1 MIRSGNDLKTISSDM
16 LQAFVKVAERLSVS
30 AAADDLGTSK
40 SQVSKRV
47 AQLEG
52 QVHATLFSRTTRKVA
67 LTPAGETYVEF
78 ARRAMAEMQAGEE
91 RLLAMRSE
99 LSGNIRVTA
108 PVSWGQRVLAKR
120 LPEFLR
126 LHPAIEIQ
134 LELSDHLVDLAR
146 QRIDMALRW
155 SATTQQEMHTILLAP
170 IGWLLAASP
179 SYLAQAGVPRR
190 PEDLTGHACF
200 SYWREQSDDT
210 WALRIEDRRKRA
222 VRKEVRVRS
231 RYHVN
236 NPEAVSD
243 AAIQGLGIA
252 LLPDY
257 LCDQALKEGLLV
269 QVLPD
274 WTPQTKFGSHITAV
288 VAPERMLLS
297 RNRVLL
303 DFLREAS
310 TPA

>member
-1 MIRSGNDLKTISSDM
+1 MSRSGNDSKTISADM
-16 LQAFVKVAERLSVS
+16 LQAFLKVAERLSVS
-30 AAADDLGTSK
+30 LAADDLGTSK
-40 SQVSKRV
+40 SQISKRV
-47 AQLEG
+47 AQLEA
-52 QVHATLFSRTTRKVA
+52 QIHAGLFSRTTRKVA

-78 ARRAMAEMQAGEE
+78 ARRAMAELQAGEE

-134 LELSDHLVDLAR
+134 LELSDHFVDLAR
-146 QRIDMALRW
+146 ERIDIALRW
-155 SATTQQEMHTILLAP
+155 SATTQQEMHSIPLTP

-179 SYLAQAGVPRR
+179 NYLAQAGVPKR
-190 PEDLTGHACF
+190 PEDLAGHACF

-210 WALRIEDRRKRA
+210 WTFSIDERQKRA
-222 VRKEVRVRS
+222 VRKEVKVRS

-236 NPEAVSD
+236 NPEAVGD

-257 LCDQALKEGLLV
+257 LCDQALKKGLLV

-274 WTPQTKFGSHITAV
+274 WKPLTKFGSHITAV

-297 RNRVLL
+297 RNRMLL
-303 DFLREAS
+303 DFLRGAS
-310 TPA
+310 

>member
-1 MIRSGNDLKTISSDM
+1 MTRSGSDSTTVSFNM
-16 LQAFVKVAERLSVS
+16 LQVFLKVAERLSVS
-30 AAADDLGTSK
+30 AAADDLGVSK

-47 AQLEG
+47 AQLEEQLG
-52 QVHATLFSRTTRKVA
+52 ATLFSRSTRKVA
-67 LTPAGETYVEF
+67 LTPAGETYLEF
-78 ARRAMAEMQAGEE
+78 ARRAVAEVLAGEE

-99 LSGNIRVTA
+99 LSGTIRLTA

-126 LHPAIEIQ
+126 LHPAIEI
-134 LELSDHLVDLAR
+134 EVEFSDQLVDLAR
-146 QRIDMALRW
+146 HRIDIALRW
-155 SATTQQEMHTILLAP
+155 SATTQQEMHCIALSQ

-179 SYLAQAGVPRR
+179 SYLTEAGVPRH

-200 SYWREQSDDT
+200 SYWREQADDT
-210 WALRIEDRRKRA
+210 WTLSIFDAGKERA
-222 VRKEVRVRS
+222 TRKEVKVKG

-236 NPEAVSD
+236 NPEAVAD

-252 LLPDY
+252 MLPDY
-257 LCDQALKEGLLV
+257 LCDEALKNGQLV
-269 QVLPD
+269 QVLAE
-274 WTPQTKFGSHITAV
+274 WNPQTRFGSHITAV

-303 DFLREAS
+303 DFLKS
-310 TPA
+310 GS

>member
-1 MIRSGNDLKTISSDM
+1 MTQSENDPKTISSDM
-16 LQAFVKVAERLSVS
+16 LQAFLKVAEWQSVS
-30 AAADDLGTSK
+30 AAAEDLGTSK

-47 AQLEG
+47 AQLEA
-52 QVHATLFSRTTRKVA
+52 QMRAALFSRTTRKVA

-78 ARRAMAEMQAGEE
+78 ARRAMAEIQAGEE
-91 RLLAMRSE
+91 RLRAMRSE
-99 LSGNIRVTA
+99 LSGSIRVTA

-134 LELSDHLVDLAR
+134 LELSDHFVDLAR
-146 QRIDMALRW
+146 QRIDLALRW
-155 SATTQQEMHTILLAP
+155 SATTQQEMHSIPLAP

-179 SYLAQAGVPRR
+179 SYLTQAGMPKG
-190 PEDLTGHACF
+190 PDDLTGHACF

-210 WALRIEDRRKRA
+210 WTLSMEDRRKRT
-222 VRKEVRVRS
+222 VRKEVKVRS

-236 NPEAVSD
+236 NPEAVGD

-269 QVLPD
+269 QVLPG
-274 WTPQTKFGSHITAV
+274 WKPQTKFGSHITAV

-303 DFLREAS
+303 DFLRGGSPEA
-310 TPA
+310 

>member
-1 MIRSGNDLKTISSDM
+1 M
-16 LQAFVKVAERLSVS
+16 LIVFLKVAERLSVS
-30 AAADDLGTSK
+30 AAADDLGVSK

-47 AQLEG
+47 GQLEE
-52 QVHATLFSRTTRKVA
+52 QLQATLFSRSTRKVA
-67 LTPAGETYVEF
+67 LTPAGETYLDF
-78 ARRAMAEMQAGEE
+78 ARRAVAEVLAGEE

-99 LSGNIRVTA
+99 LSGTIRLTT

-126 LHPAIEIQ
+126 LHPAIEI
-134 LELSDHLVDLAR
+134 EVEFSDQLVDLAR
-146 QRIDMALRW
+146 HRIDIALRW
-155 SATTQQEMHTILLAP
+155 SATTQHEMHCIALNP

-179 SYLAQAGVPRR
+179 TYLTEAGVPGH
-190 PEDLTGHACF
+190 PDDLTAHACF
-200 SYWREQSDDT
+200 SYWRERADDT
-210 WALRIEDRRKRA
+210 WTLSSFDAGRQRGT
-222 VRKEVRVRS
+222 RKEVKVKG

-236 NPEAVSD
+236 NPEAVAD

-257 LCDQALKEGLLV
+257 LCDEALKNGQLV
-269 QVLPD
+269 QVLAD
-274 WTPQTKFGSHITAV
+274 WTPQTRFGSHITAV

-303 DFLREAS
+303 EFLKGGS
-310 TPA
+310 

>member
-1 MIRSGNDLKTISSDM
+1 M
-16 LQAFVKVAERLSVS
+16 LQAFLKVAERLSVS
-30 AAADDLGTSK
+30 AAADDLGSSK
-40 SQVSKRV
+40 SQVSKRI
-47 AQLEG
+47 AQLET
-52 QVHATLFSRTTRKVA
+52 QIHATLFSRTTRKVA

-134 LELSDHLVDLAR
+134 LELSDHFVDLAR
-146 QRIDMALRW
+146 ERIDIALRW
-155 SATTQQEMHTILLAP
+155 SATTQQEMHSIPMTP

-179 SYLAQAGVPRR
+179 NYLAQAGVPKR
-190 PEDLTGHACF
+190 PEDLAGHACF

-210 WALRIEDRRKRA
+210 WTFSIDEHQKRA
-222 VRKEVRVRS
+222 VRKEVKVRS

-236 NPEAVSD
+236 NPEAVGD

-257 LCDQALKEGLLV
+257 LCDQALKKGLLV

-274 WTPQTKFGSHITAV
+274 WKPLTKFGSHITAV

-303 DFLREAS
+303 DFLRGAS
-310 TPA
+310 

>member
-1 MIRSGNDLKTISSDM
+1 M
-16 LQAFVKVAERLSVS
+16 LLAFLKVAERLSVS
-30 AAADDLGTSK
+30 AAADDLGVSK

-47 AQLEG
+47 AQLEEQLG
-52 QVHATLFSRTTRKVA
+52 ATLFSRSTRKVA
-67 LTPAGETYVEF
+67 LTPAGETYLEF
-78 ARRAMAEMQAGEE
+78 ARRAVAEVLAGEE
-91 RLLAMRSE
+91 RLRAMRSE
-99 LSGNIRVTA
+99 LSGTIRLTA

-126 LHPAIEIQ
+126 LHPAIEI
-134 LELSDHLVDLAR
+134 EVEFSDQLVDLAR
-146 QRIDMALRW
+146 HRIDIALRW
-155 SATTQQEMHTILLAP
+155 SATTQQEMHCIALSP

-179 SYLAQAGVPRR
+179 SYLTAAGVPRH

-200 SYWREQSDDT
+200 SYWREQADDT
-210 WALRIEDRRKRA
+210 WTLSIFDAGKERA
-222 VRKEVRVRS
+222 IRKEVKVKG

-236 NPEAVSD
+236 NPEAVAD

-252 LLPDY
+252 MLPDY
-257 LCDQALKEGLLV
+257 LCDQALKDGQLV

-274 WTPQTKFGSHITAV
+274 WNPQTRFGSHITAV

-303 DFLREAS
+303 DFLKGGS
-310 TPA
+310 